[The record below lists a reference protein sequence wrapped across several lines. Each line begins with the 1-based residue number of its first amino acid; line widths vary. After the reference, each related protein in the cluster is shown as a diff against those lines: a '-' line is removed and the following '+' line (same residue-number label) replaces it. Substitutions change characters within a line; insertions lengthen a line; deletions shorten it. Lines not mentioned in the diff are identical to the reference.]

1 MFNNPNDI
9 INKNKNREKLIKEKT
24 KEEIYSE
31 RRNEL
36 NNIKKQKIEKR
47 K

>member
-9 INKNKNREKLIKEKT
+9 INKNREKLIKEKT

-31 RRNEL
+31 RRREL